1 MTRQRCNL
9 AQAGCSAIADLMGKD
24 TSFTPLKIQQE
35 SPKKEE
41 KIMALNDNFINSFG
55 LYGSN
60 GTTIGDNINATKETG
75 EPNHAGFTGGTS
87 VWWSWTA
94 PVDRAAT
101 IDTFGSNFDTLLGVY
116 TGSSVSGLTT
126 IASNDDTNGLQSQV
140 TFNPV
145 AGTTYQVAVDGFSA
159 TQGNI
164 VLNYQIEAPTND
176 NFIDSSVLIASPTA
190 AAITA
195 TGDNFGAT
203 QEAGEPNHGGYTEGQ
218 SVWWSWTAPLT
229 RQTTI
234 NTFGSNFDTL
244 LGVHTGSSVSGLTTI
259 AAIDDSNGGTQSQV
273 TFNAVAGT
281 TYQIAVD
288 GYSTNEGNISL
299 TLDQADQPANDNF
312 VNSAVLSGTDN
323 RRLTATGDNIN
334 ATKEAGEPN
343 HAGFTGGESAWW
355 TWTATGNGETTINTF
370 GSSFDTMLGVYTGSS
385 VSALTTIAGNDDT
398 NAGTQSQVTFN
409 AVAGTTYRIAV
420 DGFNPSEG
428 NISLA
433 LNQTLGTAGNDSL
446 VGSASNSVIEGL
458 AGNDT
463 ILGNAG
469 NDSLNGGDG
478 NDSVDGGIGIDS
490 LVGGLGNDTYGV
502 DSASDIIIEAAAAGT
517 DSVNAS
523 VTHTLAAN
531 VENLTLTGSALINGT
546 GNTLNNVINGNSAN
560 NSLSGSVGNDSLNG
574 NSGNDTVNG
583 GDGNDSL
590 NGGIGIDSLIGGL
603 GNDIYVVDSASD
615 IVTEAAS
622 AGTDIV
628 NSSVTHTLAAN
639 VENLTL
645 TGSALI
651 NGTGNILNN
660 VINGNS
666 ANNSL
671 NGSAGNDSLSG
682 GAGNDS
688 LTGGS
693 GSDQFIYN
701 TNAAFTA
708 ASVGVDILTDF
719 AGAAAGDKI
728 LLDRTTFTAISSAAG
743 TGFSLA
749 SEFARVG
756 SDAAA
761 ATSTA
766 DIVYNSANGNLF
778 YNQNGSAAGFG
789 TGALFAT
796 LSGAPALAGTDFM
809 IQI

>member
-1 MTRQRCNL
+1 
-9 AQAGCSAIADLMGKD
+9 
-24 TSFTPLKIQQE
+24 
-35 SPKKEE
+35 
-41 KIMALNDNFINSFG
+41 
-55 LYGSN
+55 
-60 GTTIGDNINATKETG
+60 
-75 EPNHAGFTGGTS
+75 
-87 VWWSWTA
+87 
-94 PVDRAAT
+94 
-101 IDTFGSNFDTLLGVY
+101 
-116 TGSSVSGLTT
+116 
-126 IASNDDTNGLQSQV
+126 
-140 TFNPV
+140 
-145 AGTTYQVAVDGFSA
+145 
-159 TQGNI
+159 
-164 VLNYQIEAPTND
+164 
-176 NFIDSSVLIASPTA
+176 
-190 AAITA
+190 
-195 TGDNFGAT
+195 
-203 QEAGEPNHGGYTEGQ
+203 
-218 SVWWSWTAPLT
+218 
-229 RQTTI
+229 
-234 NTFGSNFDTL
+234 
-244 LGVHTGSSVSGLTTI
+244 
-259 AAIDDSNGGTQSQV
+259 
-273 TFNAVAGT
+273 
-281 TYQIAVD
+281 
-288 GYSTNEGNISL
+288 
-299 TLDQADQPANDNF
+299 
-312 VNSAVLSGTDN
+312 
-323 RRLTATGDNIN
+323 
-334 ATKEAGEPN
+334 
-343 HAGFTGGESAWW
+343 
-355 TWTATGNGETTINTF
+355 
-370 GSSFDTMLGVYTGSS
+370 MLGVYTGSS

>member
-1 MTRQRCNL
+1 
-9 AQAGCSAIADLMGKD
+9 
-24 TSFTPLKIQQE
+24 
-35 SPKKEE
+35 
-41 KIMALNDNFINSFG
+41 MALNDNFTNNFG
-55 LYGSN
+55 LYGSG
-60 GTTIGDNINATKETG
+60 GTTNGDNINATKEVG

-94 PVDRAAT
+94 PVARTAT
-101 IDTFGSNFDTLLGVY
+101 IDTFGSNFDTMLGVY
-116 TGSSVSGLTT
+116 TGSSVSGLTA
-126 IASNDDTNGLQSQV
+126 IAGNDDSNDTTQSQV

-145 AGTTYQVAVDGFSA
+145 AGTTYRIAVDGYNA

-176 NFIDSSVLIASPTA
+176 NFLNSSVLSASPTA

-229 RQTTI
+229 RETTI

-244 LGVHTGSSVSGLTTI
+244 LGVHTGSSLSGLTTI
-259 AAIDDSNGGTQSQV
+259 AGNDDTNGGNQSQV

-281 TYQIAVD
+281 TYRIAVD
-288 GYSTNEGNISL
+288 GYSASEGNISL
-299 TLDQADQPANDNF
+299 ALDQRDQPTNDNF

-323 RRLTATGDNIN
+323 RRLTATGDNVN
-334 ATKEAGEPN
+334 ATQETGELN
-343 HAGFTGGESAWW
+343 HAGFAGGKSAWW

-370 GSSFDTMLGVYTGSS
+370 GSNFDTTLGVYTGSS
-385 VSALTTIAGNDDT
+385 VSGLTTIASNDDT
-398 NAGTQSQVTFN
+398 NGGNQSQVTFN

-420 DGFNPSEG
+420 DGFYASQG

-433 LNQTLGTAGNDSL
+433 LNQTLGTASNDSL

-463 ILGNAG
+463 ILGNGG

-478 NDSVDGGIGIDS
+478 NDLLDGGIGNDS
-490 LVGGLGNDTYGV
+490 MVGGLGDDTYVV
-502 DSASDIIIEAAAAGT
+502 DSASDIIVEALSAGT
-517 DSVNAS
+517 DSVNSS

-531 VENLTLTGSALINGT
+531 VENLTLTGSAAINGT
-546 GNTLNNVINGNSAN
+546 GNTFNNLINGNSAN
-560 NSLSGSVGNDSLNG
+560 NSLSGSAGNDSLNG
-574 NSGNDTVNG
+574 NSGNDTLNG

-590 NGGIGIDSLIGGL
+590 DGGIGNDSLDGGL

-645 TGSALI
+645 TGSAAI
-651 NGTGNILNN
+651 NGTGNTFNN

-666 ANNSL
+666 ANNNL
-671 NGSAGNDSLSG
+671 NGGYGNDALSG
-682 GAGNDS
+682 GAGNDT
-688 LTGGS
+688 LTGDWS
-693 GSDQFIYN
+693 SDSFIYN
-701 TNAAFTA
+701 TNAAFTT
-708 ASVGVDILTDF
+708 ASVGADILTDF
-719 AGAAAGDKI
+719 IGGTGGDKI
-728 LLDRTTFTAISSAAG
+728 VLDRTTFTAISSAAG
-743 TGFSLA
+743 AGFSLA
-749 SEFARVG
+749 AEFATVG